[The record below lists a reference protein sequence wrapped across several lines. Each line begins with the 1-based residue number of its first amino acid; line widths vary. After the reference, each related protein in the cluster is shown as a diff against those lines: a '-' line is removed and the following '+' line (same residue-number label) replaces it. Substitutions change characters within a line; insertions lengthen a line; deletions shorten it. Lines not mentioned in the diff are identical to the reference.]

1 MPEPDSTIT
10 SPAKKKTLDSET
22 PVNGE
27 HSQENTPEETKQ
39 HSETQSETIG
49 EKRILRYKKRK
60 PKKRKPKK
68 RKGQDKRKVQ

>member
-10 SPAKKKTLDSET
+10 SPAKKNTLDSET
-22 PVNGE
+22 PVKGE
-27 HSQENTPEETKQ
+27 HFQENTPGKTKPDGDTQRET
-39 HSETQSETIG
+39 TG

-68 RKGQDKRKVQ
+68 KKGQDKKKVQ

>member
-10 SPAKKKTLDSET
+10 SPAKKITLDSET

-27 HSQENTPEETKQ
+27 QSQENSPGKIKPDG
-39 HSETQSETIG
+39 ETQSETIG

-68 RKGQDKRKVQ
+68 RKGQDKKKVQ